1 MTIPF
6 TGGCM
11 CRALRYECTAEP
23 VFTFNCHC
31 RDCQRASG
39 SPFGSILTVP
49 KDAVKITGMAHSYDL
64 KADSGN
70 TISRAFCPTC
80 GALVF
85 AKTTGD
91 LQTLALYAGSL
102 DDPSWFRPGVD
113 IYTASAQPWDYMN
126 PELPKF
132 PKIPPQLA
140 PV

>member
-1 MTIPF
+1 MTTPF
-6 TGGCM
+6 TGGCR
-11 CRALRYECTAEP
+11 CGAVRYECTAEP
-23 VFTFNCHC
+23 VLTFNCHC
-31 RDCQRASG
+31 HDCRRASG
-39 SPFGSILTVP
+39 SPFASILTVP
-49 KDAVKITGMAHSYDL
+49 KDAVKITGTTNYYDL

-91 LQTLALYAGSL
+91 LQTLGLYAGCL

-126 PELPKF
+126 PDLPKF

-140 PV
+140 